1 MYRIIEHTS
10 IPNTILTSMDKSE
23 TQEPPQYEDAMAIPS
38 GQAPAYDAGISA
50 SANASASSTTAL
62 GTTVTIDPTG
72 TSVIKLPHDN
82 HEPFYTFSTS
92 LLQAGSFGSINVSR
106 LDKETGESVA
116 IYAIADEFISPLHPV
131 RHAFRNVRVRHSTGV
146 FAAIGLRKVVWDF
159 ITQAPIPLKD
169 GKLDPHAKET
179 KEGGTEGNYLVSLG
193 GDEVGVQN
201 NLLRFYDGKWV
212 DEKDKVL
219 ALAREGGAECQ
230 GMPVLS
236 VVKDLD
242 QGMLDFL
249 ICAWCVALWKVIG
262 KRTRRLS
269 RS

>member
-1 MYRIIEHTS
+1 
-10 IPNTILTSMDKSE
+10 MDE
-23 TQEPPQYEDAMAIPS
+23 NEVQELPQYEDTTTIPYD
-38 GQAPAYDAGISA
+38 QAPAYEAGTSTSA
-50 SANASASSTTAL
+50 SARASRTAL

-72 TSVIKLPHDN
+72 TSVFELPLGNDK
-82 HEPFYTFSTS
+82 PLYTFSTS
-92 LLQAGSFGSINVSR
+92 LLQAGSFGSIDVSR
-106 LDKETGESVA
+106 PDKNTGEPVA

-131 RHAFRNVRVRHSTGV
+131 RHAFRNVMVRHSTGV

-169 GKLDPHAKET
+169 GKLDPKAKET
-179 KEGGTEGNYLVSLG
+179 KEGGTEGNYLVALG
-193 GDEVGVQN
+193 GDEVGVQE

-212 DEKDKVL
+212 DGKDEVL

-236 VVKDLD
+236 VVKGLD
-242 QGMLDFL
+242 QGMVDFL

-262 KRTRRLS
+262 KRARRHS

>member
-1 MYRIIEHTS
+1 
-10 IPNTILTSMDKSE
+10 MDESE
-23 TQEPPQYEDAMAIPS
+23 VQGLPQYEDTATIPYD
-38 GQAPAYDAGISA
+38 QAPAYEAGTSA
-50 SANASASSTTAL
+50 SAGASSRTAL

-72 TSVIKLPHDN
+72 TSVIELPLGSDK
-82 HEPFYTFSTS
+82 PLYTFSTS
-92 LLQAGSFGSINVSR
+92 LLQAGSFGSIDISR
-106 LDKETGESVA
+106 PDKNTGKPVA

-131 RHAFRNVRVRHSTGV
+131 RRAFRNVRVRHSTGV

-169 GKLDPHAKET
+169 GKLDPQAKET
-179 KEGGTEGNYLVSLG
+179 KEGGTEGNYLVTLG
-193 GDEVGVQN
+193 GDEVGVQE
-201 NLLRFYDGKWV
+201 NLLRFCDGKWV
-212 DEKDKVL
+212 NEKDEVL
-219 ALAREGGAECQ
+219 ALAREGGVECQ

-242 QGMLDFL
+242 QEILDFL

-262 KRTRRLS
+262 KRARRHS